1 MWKRTTPLS
10 HGLLIVQVYN
20 FSSYKHRFFM
30 PSPEIEGNVPMFW
43 SINIDAVHLVGIN
56 TENEENGAQVTNQEI
71 EVR

>member
-1 MWKRTTPLS
+1 
-10 HGLLIVQVYN
+10 
-20 FSSYKHRFFM
+20 M